1 MKKII
6 IFLQIITV
14 ITLLVLTVNGGAETG
29 KNGKYFLM
37 IATAYYPGIEC
48 CYPFHD
54 GLTATGAKAG
64 KGCIAVDPKAGIL
77 KMGQKVYVENYG
89 YGICNDVGEAIKG
102 WKIDL
107 CFDTYQEALNWG
119 RKLVRVYIIKED
131 K

>member
-1 MKKII
+1 M
-6 IFLQIITV
+6 QIITV
-14 ITLLVLTVNGGAETG
+14 ITLLVLTVNGGAG

-119 RKLVRVYIIKED
+119 RKLIRVYIIKED